1 MSKPEENLDVGLM
14 LCWTNWLAMGS
25 DTELYMKVH
34 LGKCQSSIL
43 STPFPYCL
51 SSEVT
56 RFLNIRIIVPFFF
69 FLQKLADACIVSHIP
84 YFLIWKVIPS
94 LFPSLP
100 FYVCVSIYMYT
111 HIHTHIHTHINLILL
126 REYSLLPIFECF
138 YCEWVFYFEIGFFSI
153 NGNNHVIFKFLYIIY

>member
-69 FLQKLADACIVSHIP
+69 FAEISRCMYSFS
-84 YFLIWKVIPS
+84 YS
-94 LFPSLP
+94 LFSYMKGNTLSLP
-100 FYVCVSIYMYT
+100 LSPFLCVCVDIYVYT
-111 HIHTHIHTHINLILL
+111 HPHTHPHTYKLDPVERVFLTSYFWVFLLWMGFLL
-126 REYSLLPIFECF
+126 RDR
-138 YCEWVFYFEIGFFSI
+138 FFQYQW
-153 NGNNHVIFKFLYIIY
+153 K